1 MKEYKFALRLLINV
15 TQILDRKFYKFI
27 LVEECY
33 KVHLTVIL
41 PALLSLHYYFFMH
54 KIKSLYLS
62 NTVGY
67 IA

>member
-15 TQILDRKFYKFI
+15 MQISDRKFYKFI

-33 KVHLTVIL
+33 KVHLIVTL
-41 PALLSLHYYFFMH
+41 PALSSLHYWFFMH

-62 NTVGY
+62 NIVGY